1 MKNLLIALKKYSPI
15 EFLRYLA
22 IRLPVWAVGGIFAYM
37 MLTSPLFS
45 KQQYGW
51 LGVYTLIVAIYP
63 TYVEIVENI
72 VTKALED
79 DKA

>member
-1 MKNLLIALKKYSPI
+1 MKKFLLAFKKFLLGYLKYS
-15 EFLRYLA
+15 A
-22 IRLPVWAVGGIFAYM
+22 IRLPVWVVGGIFAYM
-37 MLTSPLFS
+37 MLTSPLLS

-63 TYVEIVENI
+63 TYVDIIENI

>member
-37 MLTSPLFS
+37 MLTSPLSS

-79 DKA
+79 DEA